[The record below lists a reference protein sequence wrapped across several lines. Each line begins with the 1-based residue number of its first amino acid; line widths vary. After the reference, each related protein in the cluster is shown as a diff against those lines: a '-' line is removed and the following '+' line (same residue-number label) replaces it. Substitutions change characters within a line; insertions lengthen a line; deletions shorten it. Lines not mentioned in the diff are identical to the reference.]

1 MGSTQSPTVPI
12 NVITSAR
19 RKKTVSARWVGN
31 TIEVRVPENL
41 PAAERDRHVRVLSER
56 LQRQRSSEL
65 VDLDERA
72 RLLARR
78 YDLPTPSSITW
89 SSRQQQRWGSCTPST
104 GAIRISDRMSDFPE
118 WVVDY
123 VIVHELAHLVEANHS
138 PEFHRLVDAFPKAER
153 AEGFLLAV
161 SLGHAGNFGSS
172 PNDHPCTAV
181 EDPQ

>member
-1 MGSTQSPTVPI
+1 MSNTETAAVPI

-31 TIEVRVPENL
+31 TIEVRVPEGL

-56 LQRQRSSEL
+56 LQRQRSSGM
-65 VDLDERA
+65 VDLEARA
-72 RLLARR
+72 RQLARR
-78 YDLPTPSSITW
+78 YDLPVPSSITW
-89 SSRQQQRWGSCTPST
+89 SSRQQQRWGSCTPAT
-104 GAIRISDRMSDFPE
+104 RAIRISDRMSEFPE

-172 PNDHPCTAV
+172 PNEDPCTMI
-181 EDPQ
+181 EEPS